1 MDIILLQNMLNLG
14 DKHDVVS
21 VKPGY
26 GRNYLIPQ
34 GYGVIAN
41 ATNRKKLEKIIEE
54 DQTVINNWLNTPVK
68 TIKNESIKKGL
79 SHSVFK
85 PGKNR
90 QERKNMIFKTLD
102 PNSVCD

>member
-1 MDIILLQNMLNLG
+1 MDIILLQNVSNLG
-14 DKHDVVS
+14 DKHDIVS

-54 DQTVINNWLNTPVK
+54 YKAAENQKLKDNG
-68 TIKNESIKKGL
+68 IK
-79 SHSVFK
+79 
-85 PGKNR
+85 R
-90 QERKNMIFKTLD
+90 
-102 PNSVCD
+102 